1 MRVQVGWFGLGMRV
15 KDRDEIE
22 GLPTRHIAGQVK
34 WFDSGK
40 GFGFIL
46 PDEGEPDV
54 LLHANVLR
62 AFGHGTIS
70 DGARVEVSVQQTP
83 RGLQAIEVHSI
94 VPPAVPPSTEMEE
107 VSHLTLEEIAGL
119 ALEPAR
125 VKWFDRARGF
135 GFANVFGSEVDVFVH
150 MEVLRRSGYAE
161 VQPGEA
167 VCLRCVDG
175 RRGRMA
181 VLVAPWEAALRKP
194 EM

>member
-1 MRVQVGWFGLGMRV
+1 LSV

-22 GLPTRHIAGQVK
+22 GTDTRQLRGRVK

-46 PDEGEPDV
+46 PDNGERDV

-62 AFGHGTIS
+62 AFGHGTVS
-70 DGARVEVSVQQTP
+70 DGAAIEVSVQQTP
-83 RGLQAIEVHSI
+83 RGLQAVEVHAI

-107 VSHLTLEEIAGL
+107 ISHLTTEEIGGL

-181 VLVAPWEAALRKP
+181 VLVAPWEAALQKP
-194 EM
+194 TA